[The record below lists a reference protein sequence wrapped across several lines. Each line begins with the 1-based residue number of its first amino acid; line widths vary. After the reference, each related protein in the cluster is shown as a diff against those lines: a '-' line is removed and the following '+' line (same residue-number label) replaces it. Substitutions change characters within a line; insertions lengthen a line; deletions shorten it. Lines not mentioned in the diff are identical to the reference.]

1 MKRFVSVMLMACW
14 LSVAYSEPSYED
26 STNNVNGPNAVHQS
40 NSLFNT
46 NADSNMDADTEAGV
60 GIGGG
65 ALGSKDN
72 YDKRV
77 ERYAFGL
84 GRRAYT
90 YTNGGNGIKRLPV
103 YNFGLGKRARPYSF
117 GLGKRSDY
125 EDSDAQIAEDLDR
138 AYNAAF
144 MMDEKRNR
152 PYSFGLGKR
161 DPLNEERRAN
171 RYGFGLG
178 RR

>member
-1 MKRFVSVMLMACW
+1 MLACW
-14 LSVAYSEPSYED
+14 LNVAYSEPSYAED
-26 STNNVNGPNAVHQS
+26 SQSSVNSVGGGHQP
-40 NSLFNT
+40 NSLFNA
-46 NADSNMDADTEAGV
+46 NADNNNMDGDDE
-60 GIGGG
+60 GISMSGG
-65 ALGSKDN
+65 KDN

-125 EDSDAQIAEDLDR
+125 EDSDAQIAEDIDR

-144 MMDEKRNR
+144 MM
-152 PYSFGLGKR
+152 GKHKKQ
-161 DPLNEERRAN
+161 LFE
-171 RYGFGLG
+171 L
-178 RR
+178 

>member
-1 MKRFVSVMLMACW
+1 MKKCFVSLLMLACC
-14 LSVAYSEPSYED
+14 LSVAYCEHNNYNED
-26 STNNVNGPNAVHQS
+26 GGDNGQVAASDGV

-46 NADSNMDADTEAGV
+46 NVDASSADSDVA
-60 GIGGG
+60 
-65 ALGSKDN
+65 KDN
-72 YDKRV
+72 LDKRV

-117 GLGKRSDY
+117 GLGKRFDYDDY
-125 EDSDAQIAEDLDR
+125 EQMAE
-138 AYNAAF
+138 NANLMAARGMLAGF
-144 MMDEKRNR
+144 GTMNDDKRNR

-161 DPLNEERRAN
+161 SDGGQSYSRP
-171 RYGFGLG
+171 YGFGLG

>member
-1 MKRFVSVMLMACW
+1 MNKCFVSLLILACC
-14 LSVAYSEPSYED
+14 LSVAYSEHNYNDD
-26 STNNVNGPNAVHQS
+26 SGDNGAPAPDSV

-46 NADSNMDADTEAGV
+46 NVDANSADTDVA
-60 GIGGG
+60 
-65 ALGSKDN
+65 KDN
-72 YDKRV
+72 LDKRV

-103 YNFGLGKRARPYSF
+103 YNFGLGKRARPYSV
-117 GLGKRSDY
+117 GLGKRFDYDDY
-125 EDSDAQIAEDLDR
+125 EQMAE
-138 AYNAAF
+138 NANLLAARGMLAGF
-144 MMDEKRNR
+144 GTMNDNKRNR

-161 DPLNEERRAN
+161 STDGGQMYSKP
-171 RYGFGLG
+171 YGFGLG

>member
-1 MKRFVSVMLMACW
+1 MNKRFVSLMMLACW
-14 LSVAYSEPSYED
+14 LSVAYSEPSYD
-26 STNNVNGPNAVHQS
+26 DAPSVVNGPSGAHQA
-40 NSLFNT
+40 NSLFST
-46 NADSNMDADTEAGV
+46 NADSNMDGDNIEGMV
-60 GIGGG
+60 MGGG
-65 ALGSKDN
+65 KDN
-72 YDKRV
+72 FDKRV

-125 EDSDAQIAEDLDR
+125 ENADAQIAEDLDR

-144 MMDEKRNR
+144 MMGKLDEKRNR

-161 DPLNEERRAN
+161 EPLNEERRAN

>member
-1 MKRFVSVMLMACW
+1 MSLMMLACW
-14 LSVAYSEPSYED
+14 LSMAYSEPNYD
-26 STNNVNGPNAVHQS
+26 DTNTAVNNPNAAHQA
-40 NSLFNT
+40 NSLFQT
-46 NADSNMDADTEAGV
+46 NADSSMDGDSMDGMSL
-60 GIGGG
+60 GG
-65 ALGSKDN
+65 KDN
-72 YDKRV
+72 FDKRV

-144 MMDEKRNR
+144 MMGKFGMLWIIFCCLKRMDLI
-152 PYSFGLGKR
+152 FIIFL
-161 DPLNEERRAN
+161 
-171 RYGFGLG
+171 
-178 RR
+178 

>member
-1 MKRFVSVMLMACW
+1 MNRCFVSVLLLTCW
-14 LSVAYSEPSYED
+14 LNVAYSEPSYED
-26 STNNVNGPNAVHQS
+26 SANNGNGPNAVHQT
-40 NSLFNT
+40 NSLFTT
-46 NADSNMDADTEAGV
+46 NADSNIMDGDTEAGAAMAGV
-60 GIGGG
+60 
-65 ALGSKDN
+65 LGNKDN

-117 GLGKRSDY
+117 GLGKRADY

-144 MMDEKRNR
+144 MM
-152 PYSFGLGKR
+152 GK
-161 DPLNEERRAN
+161 LLTSA
-171 RYGFGLG
+171 F
-178 RR
+178 

>member
-1 MKRFVSVMLMACW
+1 MNKRFVSLLMLACW

-26 STNNVNGPNAVHQS
+26 TASQVNSPNGGHQA

-46 NADSNMDADTEAGV
+46 NADSNMDGDNMDGMIMGAG
-60 GIGGG
+60 
-65 ALGSKDN
+65 LGNKDN